1 MIKIKNINLKLDDTI
16 TCGQI
21 FRYTKEIDNSY
32 TVILSDRVVNL
43 KMDKCDLIIKS
54 NNEENLEFI
63 IRDYLD
69 LDRNYELINKK
80 IVEYD
85 NEFKL
90 IVDECTGFKI
100 IHQPKFECLISYIVS
115 QNNRVSMISKVLDN
129 ISRKYGK
136 EVIFEGKT
144 YYLFPTI
151 DEIKDC
157 TIEDL
162 RQLKTGFRDKYI
174 YEIINKIN
182 NNEFDLNLIDDMDS
196 ENALKYLMSNKG
208 IGEKVASCIL
218 LFSYFKTDVYPIDTW
233 VKKYMKDTYNIDSIK
248 DIRQY
253 TNNIYKEYS
262 GLCIQYMFHV
272 KRNKS

>member
-43 KMDKCDLIIKS
+43 KMDECDLIIKS

-136 EVIFEGKT
+136 EVIFEGKI